1 MENSQSLEIFSC
13 FLLLLFHFSFHS
25 WACTLPE
32 QYFINCGSAS
42 SPTVY
47 GRRTFTGDVKS
58 EKIVL
63 SSGGN
68 SPVEDPGSSAAE
80 LYRSARIFRKLS
92 SYELDIAENGTYVVR
107 FHFFPFPALGN
118 LSDARFNVEAS
129 EFRVLSNFSI
139 QSGSSFP
146 LIEEI
151 LLTIPPGKFKI
162 KFVPSEENSFAFVN
176 AMEVFPGPPEFIP
189 DSAVLATRGVDNYNG
204 LLSSPLRV
212 IHRINVGGPNIM
224 PNNDTL
230 LRYWIPDDYYL
241 FNKNTAKNSGT
252 YGGTINYQ
260 SPGATDCDAPP
271 SVYNTA
277 KEMNIVDNS
286 SQLPMFNI
294 SWCFDVKKGAKHLV
308 RVHFCDII
316 TRARNEFLTFDLF
329 IDSQFNQKI
338 YPYGAVSRP
347 AAPFYYD
354 FVVDS
359 DNSGFLNISVGP
371 RSDSRNPT
379 AFLNGVEIMELI
391 TGLASSTGGSDSP
404 KQHLLIIIGS
414 VVGGVILVLVLLI
427 VVFCG
432 LKKRK
437 WKPVEAFDW
446 PLAHLYG
453 GSTYSRTTERTVTS
467 SPAADFNLGLKVPF
481 TEILYATKNFNKKLR
496 IGEGGFGKV
505 YKGTMRNGTK
515 VAVKRS
521 EPGHGQGLPE
531 FQTEIMVLS
540 KIRHHHLVSLIGY
553 CDERDEMILVYE
565 FMEKGTLRDHLYVL
579 AGESREST
587 SRSTLSWDQR
597 LGICIGA
604 AKGIHYLHTGS
615 SGAIIHRDIKS
626 TNILLDEDYVAKVA
640 DFGLSRSGPPDQTHV
655 STAVKGS
662 FGYLDPEYFRCLQ
675 LTQKS
680 DVYSFG
686 VVLLEVLCAR
696 PAIDNSLPRE
706 QINLAEWG
714 LSWHRKGQL
723 EKIVDPLLVGKIN
736 PSSLRKFGETVEKCL
751 QEYGA
756 DRPNMS
762 DVMWDLEYSL
772 QLQRTA
778 VPREPYEDSTT
789 DVSWNF
795 QMNILQKLPSQSIQI
810 GEDELQHDST
820 HNFSDVSQVN
830 ASEVFSQLSIDEAR

>member
-1 MENSQSLEIFSC
+1 MKSTRHKSLCGPREIKVHVVIACLSVPAALGPSIHPFSFPLPSLILHQRTSMENFHSLQIFSC
-13 FLLLLFHFSFHS
+13 FLLLSLLSLHS
-25 WACTLPE
+25 CAYTLPDH
-32 QYFINCGSAS
+32 YFINCGSAS
-42 SPTVY
+42 SLTVY
-47 GRRTFTGDVKS
+47 GLRTFTGDVNS
-58 EKIVL
+58 EKIAL

-68 SPVEDPGSSAAE
+68 SPVEDPSSSTAE
-80 LYRSARIFRKLS
+80 LYRSARIFRKPS
-92 SYELDIAENGTYVVR
+92 SYELDIAQDGTYVVR

-118 LSDARFNVEAS
+118 LPDARFNVEAS
-129 EFRVLSNFSI
+129 GFRVLSNFSI
-139 QSGSSFP
+139 RSNFTFP

-151 LLTIPPGKFKI
+151 FLTIPPGKFKI
-162 KFVPSEENSFAFVN
+162 KFVPHEENSFAFVN
-176 AMEVFPGPPEFIP
+176 AMEVFLTPPEFIP

-204 LLSSPLRV
+204 LLSSPLRL

-230 LRYWIPDDYYL
+230 LRFWIPDDDYL
-241 FNKNTAKNSGT
+241 FNKNAAKKSET
-252 YGGTINYQ
+252 YNGKINYQ
-260 SPGATDCDAPP
+260 SPGAREVDAPP

-277 KEMNIVDNS
+277 KEMNIIGNS
-286 SQLPMFNI
+286 TQPHMFNI
-294 SWCFDVKKGAKHLV
+294 SWRFDVKKGAKHLV

-316 TRARNEFLTFDLF
+316 SRTTNEFMVFDLF
-329 IDSQFNQKI
+329 IDSKFNRKI

-347 AAPFYYD
+347 AAPFYND

-359 DNSGFLNISVGP
+359 DNSGFLNVSVGP

-391 TGLASSTGGSDSP
+391 TDSGSSPGGSDST
-404 KQHLLIIIGS
+404 KRRLLIIVGS
-414 VVGGVILVLVLLI
+414 AVGGLILVLVLLI
-427 VVFCG
+427 GVLCG

-437 WKPVEAFDW
+437 WKPVDAIDW

-453 GSTYSRTTERTVTS
+453 GSTNSRTTDKTVTS

-481 TEILYATKNFNKKLR
+481 SEILYATKNFDKKLR

-540 KIRHHHLVSLIGY
+540 KIRHQHLVSLIGY

-579 AGESREST
+579 EGECREST

-597 LGICIGA
+597 LKICIGA
-604 AKGIHYLHTGS
+604 AK
-615 SGAIIHRDIKS
+615 
-626 TNILLDEDYVAKVA
+626 
-640 DFGLSRSGPPDQTHV
+640 
-655 STAVKGS
+655 
-662 FGYLDPEYFRCLQ
+662 
-675 LTQKS
+675 
-680 DVYSFG
+680 
-686 VVLLEVLCAR
+686 VLCAR
-696 PAIDNSLPRE
+696 PAIDNLLPRD
-706 QINLAEWG
+706 QCNLAEWG

-723 EKIVDPLLVGKIN
+723 EKILDPFLVGKIN
-736 PSSLRKFGETVEKCL
+736 PNSLRKFGETVEKCL

-756 DRPNMS
+756 DRPNMG

-772 QLQRTA
+772 QLQHTA
-778 VPREPYEDSTT
+778 VPREPHEDSTT

-795 QMNILQKLPSQSIQI
+795 QMNILQRLPSHSIQI
-810 GEDELQHDST
+810 GEDELHHDST
-820 HNFSDVSQVN
+820 HNFSGVN
-830 ASEVFSQLSIDEAR
+830 ASEVFSQLRLDEAR

>member
-1 MENSQSLEIFSC
+1 MVNFQSLEIFSC
-13 FLLLLFHFSFHS
+13 FLLLLFHFSLHS
-25 WACTLPE
+25 CDYSLPE

-42 SPTVY
+42 SPIVY
-47 GRRTFTGDVKS
+47 GRRTFTGDVNS

-68 SPVEDPGSSAAE
+68 SPVEDPGSSADE
-80 LYRSARIFRKLS
+80 LYRSARVFRKPS
-92 SYELDIAENGTYVVR
+92 SYELDIDHDGTYVVR

-129 EFRVLSNFSI
+129 GFRVLSNFSI
-139 QSGSSFP
+139 HGSSSFP
-146 LIEEI
+146 LILEEI
-151 LLTIPPGKFKI
+151 MLTIPPGKFKI
-162 KFVPSEENSFAFVN
+162 KFVPSEKNSFAFVN
-176 AMEVFPGPPEFIP
+176 AMEVFAAPSEFIP
-189 DSAVLATRGVDNYNG
+189 DSAVLATRGVDSYNG

-224 PNNDTL
+224 PNIDTL
-230 LRYWIPDDYYL
+230 LRYWIPDDIYL
-241 FNKNTAKNSGT
+241 FNKNAAKNSST
-252 YGGTINYQ
+252 YSGKINYQ
-260 SPGATDCDAPP
+260 SPGATEFVAPP
-271 SVYNTA
+271 PVYNTA

-286 SQLPMFNI
+286 THMFNI

-316 TRARNEFLTFDLF
+316 SRTTNEFLTFDLF
-329 IDSQFNQKI
+329 IDGMFGQKI

-347 AAPFYYD
+347 AAPFYDD

-359 DNSGFLNISVGP
+359 DNSGFLNITVGP

-391 TGLASSTGGSDSP
+391 TDLGSSPGGSDSP
-404 KQHLLIIIGS
+404 KRRLLIIIGS
-414 VVGGVILVLVLLI
+414 VVGGLILVLVLFI

-437 WKPVEAFDW
+437 SKPVEAFDR

-453 GSTYSRTTERTVTS
+453 GSTYSRTTDKTVTS

-481 TEILYATKNFNKKLR
+481 SEILYATKNFNKKLR

-531 FQTEIMVLS
+531 FQTVVLS

-553 CDERDEMILVYE
+553 CDERNEMILVYE
-565 FMEKGTLRDHLYVL
+565 FMEKGTLRDHLYVS

-587 SRSTLSWDQR
+587 SRSTLSWGQR
-597 LGICIGA
+597 LGICIDA

-626 TNILLDEDYVAKVA
+626 TNILLDENYVAKVA

-655 STAVKGS
+655 STIVKGS
-662 FGYLDPEYFRCLQ
+662 FGYLDPEYFLCSQ

-686 VVLLEVLCAR
+686 VVLLEVLCCKAKH
-696 PAIDNSLPRE
+696 
-706 QINLAEWG
+706 G
-714 LSWHRKGQL
+714 
-723 EKIVDPLLVGKIN
+723 
-736 PSSLRKFGETVEKCL
+736 
-751 QEYGA
+751 
-756 DRPNMS
+756 
-762 DVMWDLEYSL
+762 
-772 QLQRTA
+772 
-778 VPREPYEDSTT
+778 STT
-789 DVSWNF
+789 APKGRNREVFKLMATNGDSS
-795 QMNILQKLPSQSIQI
+795 ILQ
-810 GEDELQHDST
+810 
-820 HNFSDVSQVN
+820 NF
-830 ASEVFSQLSIDEAR
+830 AFSEHSNW